1 VPPLTAAPDEAA
13 LLAQVKSAWQVGA
26 YTRGMRLVN
35 QILAANPDS
44 AEAKLWKKKIRA
56 AEYAEEE
63 MK

>member
-1 VPPLTAAPDEAA
+1 
-13 LLAQVKSAWQVGA
+13 VGA

-44 AEAKLWKKKIRA
+44 TEAKLWKKKIRN